1 MIGLVTL
8 YESGSWVASGTMSG
22 GRASNAA
29 SVRSY
34 AEAALA
40 AGSDPVM
47 VASFEIHKGDFT
59 CHEAVDLN
67 ALRCLQ
73 KLVAFLGDE

>member
-1 MIGLVTL
+1 MNGIITL
-8 YESGSWVASGTMSG
+8 YESGQWVASGAMNGAQSLG
-22 GRASNAA
+22 AS

-34 AEAALA
+34 AEATIS
-40 AGSDPVM
+40 AGSKPVM

-59 CHEAVDLN
+59 CHEAVDLD

-73 KLVAFLGDE
+73 RLVAFLEAA